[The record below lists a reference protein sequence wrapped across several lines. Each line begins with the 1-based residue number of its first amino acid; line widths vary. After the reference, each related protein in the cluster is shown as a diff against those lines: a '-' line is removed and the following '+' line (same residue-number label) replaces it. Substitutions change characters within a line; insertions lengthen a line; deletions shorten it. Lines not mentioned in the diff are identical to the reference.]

1 LKNHLINKVKFR
13 SPKNQKEFDEYDFF
27 RWKVLRDPLGKTIE
41 TLKDKFDKDSYH
53 IMGLYNKVIIASG
66 RVHFNNDNEAQ
77 IRYMAVD
84 EAFRAKGIGKEVLKI
99 LEKYIKKN
107 NAKKIILNARNDVIE
122 FYKNSNYLAVE
133 EYLGSDTG
141 IPHTRMEKKLFK
153 K

>member
-1 LKNHLINKVKFR
+1 MKNHLINKVKFR

-27 RWKVLRDPLGKTIE
+27 RWKVLREPLGKTIE
-41 TLKDKFDKDSYH
+41 TLKDKFDKDSFH

-84 EAFRAKGIGKEVLKI
+84 KAFRVQGIGKEVLKI

-122 FYKNSNYLAVE
+122 FYKNSNNLAVKE
-133 EYLGSDTG
+133 
-141 IPHTRMEKKLFK
+141 
-153 K
+153 

>member
-1 LKNHLINKVKFR
+1 MKNHLINKVKFR

-66 RVHFNNDNEAQ
+66 RVHFNNDKEAQ